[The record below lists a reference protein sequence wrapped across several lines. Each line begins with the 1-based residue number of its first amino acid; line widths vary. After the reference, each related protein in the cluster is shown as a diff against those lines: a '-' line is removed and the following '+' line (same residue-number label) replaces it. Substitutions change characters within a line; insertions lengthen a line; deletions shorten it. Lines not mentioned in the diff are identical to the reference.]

1 MDGASGCM
9 CTHTQTCH
17 AITMHD
23 SGEDVYIYMCS
34 LEVFSKL
41 LKNMFSKR

>member
-1 MDGASGCM
+1 MDGASVCM
-9 CTHTQTCH
+9 CTHTCH
-17 AITMHD
+17 VITMHD

-41 LKNMFSKR
+41 LKHMFSKR